1 MNNNIVK
8 IEFPLPFH
16 IPIEDGL
23 KIITDYKDF
32 ATFKFEC
39 KEYKNESFKSRPE
52 IEEFCTNIHMEFL
65 SYTSSE
71 NATVEELMRQA
82 VFNSI
87 IYLNNFLDSFRLI
100 ADLNFIRNFS
110 ITDLPPIINIQVG
123 EQELLYITTPTTIVN
138 NPKPLNAESLKYIQ
152 NRISA
157 WDRNRYF
164 EVIDKFLSKAI
175 HHLYT
180 EEFLFAII
188 ELQTSFESYIRMC
201 HNLILI
207 KDGESEEKIE
217 KAKNYPFKNTIID
230 HIGKAL
236 DENLDFEDNPVINK
250 WYEKLYSLRNKI
262 VHSGQSYISGDMA
275 YDAFDALDENIN
287 YINDLMVS
295 KNYMEL
301 GGTVKIEELNRNTPE
316 HVDSKEVEKR
326 LRDRGFLE

>member
-1 MNNNIVK
+1 MTKNIVK

-23 KIITDYKDF
+23 KIISDYKDF

-39 KEYKNESFKSRPE
+39 KVYKNESFKSRPE
-52 IEEFCTNIHMEFL
+52 IEEFCTSIHIEFL
-65 SYTSSE
+65 SYISPKDASIE
-71 NATVEELMRQA
+71 LLMREA

-100 ADLNFIRNFS
+100 TGLNFIRNFS
-110 ITDLPPIINIQVG
+110 ITDLPPIINIDIG
-123 EQELLYITTPTTIVN
+123 EQKMLYITTPTTIVN
-138 NPKPLNAESLKYIQ
+138 IPKPLKAEKLRYVQ
-152 NRISA
+152 GRINA
-157 WDRNRYF
+157 WDRNKYF

-207 KDGESEEKIE
+207 KQSASDDKIE
-217 KAKNYPFKNTIID
+217 RAKNYPFKNTIID

-236 DENLDFEDNPVINK
+236 NTDLDFQNNPIINK

-275 YDAFDALDENIN
+275 YEAFDALDEAIN
-287 YINDLMVS
+287 YLNDLMIS
-295 KNYMEL
+295 KDYMEL
-301 GGTVKIEELNRNTPE
+301 GGKVIIEELNRNTPE

-326 LRDRGFLE
+326 LRERGFLE

>member
-1 MNNNIVK
+1 MKNNIVK

-23 KIITDYKDF
+23 KIISNYKDI

-52 IEEFCTNIHMEFL
+52 IEEFCTSINIEFL
-65 SYTSSE
+65 SYISPEDASD
-71 NATVEELMRQA
+71 ALLRQA
-82 VFNSI
+82 VFHSI

-100 ADLNFIRNFS
+100 TNLNFIRNFS
-110 ITDLPPIINIQVG
+110 ITDLPPVINIEIGKQRF
-123 EQELLYITTPTTIVN
+123 LYITTPTTIVN
-138 NPKPLNAESLKYIQ
+138 NAKSLNAENLSYVQ
-152 NRISA
+152 GRINA
-157 WDRNRYF
+157 WGRNRYF

-207 KDGESEEKIE
+207 KDGATDDKIE
-217 KAKNYPFKNTIID
+217 KAKHYPLKNTIIN

-236 DENLDFEDNPVINK
+236 DTDLDFQNNPIINK
-250 WYEKLYSLRNKI
+250 WYEKLYSLRNMI

-275 YDAFDALDENIN
+275 YEAYDSLDEAIN
-287 YINDLMVS
+287 YLNDLMVS
-295 KNYMEL
+295 KDYMEL
-301 GGTVKIEELNRNTPE
+301 GGKVIIEELNRNTPE
-316 HVDSKEVEKR
+316 DVDSKEVEKR
-326 LRDRGFLE
+326 LRERGFIE

>member
-1 MNNNIVK
+1 MSKKIVK

-23 KIITDYKDF
+23 KIVSDYKDF

-39 KEYKNESFKSRPE
+39 KEYINDSFKSRPE
-52 IEEFCTNIHMEFL
+52 IEEYCTSIHLEFL
-65 SYTSSE
+65 SYKSPEDASIE
-71 NATVEELMRQA
+71 LLMRQA

-87 IYLNNFLDSFRLI
+87 IYLNNFLDCFRLI
-100 ADLNFIRNFS
+100 TDLNFIRNFS
-110 ITDLPPIINIQVG
+110 ITDLPPIIHIEIEDQK
-123 EQELLYITTPTTIVN
+123 LLYITTPTTIIN
-138 NPKPLNAESLKYIQ
+138 NPEPLNAEKLKHIQ
-152 NRISA
+152 SRILA

-207 KDGESEEKIE
+207 KNGEDDDKIE
-217 KAKNYPFKNTIID
+217 KAKNYPFKNTIVD

-236 DENLDFEDNPVINK
+236 DVNLDFKSNPVINK
-250 WYEKLYSLRNKI
+250 WYEKLYSLRNNI

-275 YDAFDALDENIN
+275 YEAFDALDESIN
-287 YINDLMVS
+287 YLNDLMIS
-295 KNYMEL
+295 KKYMET
-301 GGTVKIEELNRNTPE
+301 GGKVIIEELNRNTPE
-316 HVDSKEVEKR
+316 HVNFEEVEKR
-326 LRDRGFLE
+326 LKDRGLL